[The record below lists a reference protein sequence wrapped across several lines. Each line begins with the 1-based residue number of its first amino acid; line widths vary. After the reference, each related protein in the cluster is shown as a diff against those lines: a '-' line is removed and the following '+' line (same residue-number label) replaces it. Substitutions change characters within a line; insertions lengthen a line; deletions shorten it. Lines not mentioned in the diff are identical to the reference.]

1 MEQRYWQAWTLSAK
15 TTIITEVWRGVTRT
29 LQGKALTRCFVGR
42 SSLRWRETS
51 ATVLK
56 MRVAGSARRELY
68 VRCGRCLE
76 GLISTC
82 WLCLD
87 GRACKS
93 LFRLRIPEF
102 NKEKSLLFRARQLV
116 IFPFFSVWNWWNKG
130 ADKSPVM
137 KHEGDPVSS
146 HLISFRILHFFC

>member
-56 MRVAGSARRELY
+56 MRVAQSRREVC
-68 VRCGRCLE
+68 VRCAWCVK

-82 WLCLD
+82 WVRFD
-87 GRACKS
+87 GTAS
-93 LFRLRIPEF
+93 LQYSECIDFSEHEF
-102 NKEKSLLFRARQLV
+102 T
-116 IFPFFSVWNWWNKG
+116 FFGVE
-130 ADKSPVM
+130 A
-137 KHEGDPVSS
+137 VSD
-146 HLISFRILHFFC
+146 FFCGIDEIKALINPL

>member
-56 MRVAGSARRELY
+56 MRVARSRRIGVY
-68 VRCGRCLE
+68 VRCGWCLK

-82 WLCLD
+82 WICFD
-87 GRACKS
+87 E
-93 LFRLRIPEF
+93 ITI
-102 NKEKSLLFRARQLV
+102 SLLYLECIYFYKYECSFAFWGEAISDVL
-116 IFPFFSVWNWWNKG
+116 FFLWNWWNKG
-130 ADKSPVM
+130 SDKFPLM

>member
-15 TTIITEVWRGVTRT
+15 TTIITEVWRSVTRT

-42 SSLRWRETS
+42 PSLRWRETS

-56 MRVAGSARRELY
+56 MRVARSRRRGLY
-68 VRCGRCLE
+68 VRCGCCLK

-87 GRACKS
+87 GKARGSLGSPEKS
-93 LFRLRIPEF
+93 EF
-102 NKEKSLLFRARQLV
+102 NKDKSLLLGALQKV
-116 IFPFFSVWNWWNKG
+116 ISLFLLWNWWNKG

-137 KHEGDPVSS
+137 KHEGHPVSS

>member
-56 MRVAGSARRELY
+56 MRGAQSRRKEVY
-68 VRCGRCLE
+68 VRCGRASLAFVE
-76 GLISTC
+76 SVTISEMTKF
-82 WLCLD
+82 L
-87 GRACKS
+87 S
-93 LFRLRIPEF
+93 I
-102 NKEKSLLFRARQLV
+102 
-116 IFPFFSVWNWWNKG
+116 
-130 ADKSPVM
+130 
-137 KHEGDPVSS
+137 
-146 HLISFRILHFFC
+146 

>member
-56 MRVAGSARRELY
+56 MRGAQSRRKEVY
-68 VRCGRCLE
+68 VRCGRASLAFV
-76 GLISTC
+76 ISEMSKF
-82 WLCLD
+82 L
-87 GRACKS
+87 S
-93 LFRLRIPEF
+93 I
-102 NKEKSLLFRARQLV
+102 
-116 IFPFFSVWNWWNKG
+116 
-130 ADKSPVM
+130 
-137 KHEGDPVSS
+137 
-146 HLISFRILHFFC
+146 